1 MKNVKTA
8 VIASAL
14 VLAAVMSMTACKKTV
29 DEQPDNPVNN
39 GEQQDG
45 QNQNNGENTDNEKKF
60 ENPDA
65 PSLNVSF
72 EPLKDTITLKE
83 SGELMFEKS
92 VDKIQLTS
100 GENGNTESTRKI
112 GKVMQAANDASEKEA
127 KKEKQ
132 DCMDYLENGNDI
144 VATWTFETKYEITKN
159 NAYAVSFLE
168 QTESYTGG
176 AHPSNYKFGY
186 NFDAQTGDQITFI
199 TLFGDSEKNADE
211 YLAFETA
218 IRTKLEEIYGKDA
231 LDEIDAYLGYN
242 DVENSIQ
249 LLSAAEDSWV
259 FTDDGIKV
267 MYNAYDIAPYAAGSY
282 EISFSADEF
291 KALCPAAEK
300 YLA

>member
-1 MKNVKTA
+1 MKNVKIA
-8 VIASAL
+8 VIAAA
-14 VLAAVMSMTACKKTV
+14 VALAAVVSMTACKKTV

-45 QNQNNGENTDNEKKF
+45 QNTNNGENHDNEKKF
-60 ENPDA
+60 ENPGA

-72 EPLKDTITLKE
+72 EPLKDTISLKE
-83 SGELMFEKS
+83 SGEVMFEKS

-112 GKVMQAANDASEKEA
+112 GKVMQTANDRSETAA
-127 KKEKQ
+127 KKAKEE
-132 DCMDYLENGNDI
+132 CLNYLEQGETP
-144 VATWTFETKYEITKN
+144 VAPWTFETKYEVTKN
-159 NAYAVSFLE
+159 NAYTVSFLE
-168 QTESYTGG
+168 QTESFFGG
-176 AHPSNYKFGY
+176 AHPSSYKFGY

-199 TLFGDSEKNADE
+199 TLFGDSGENTEE

-218 IRTKLEEIYGKDA
+218 IRTKLEENYGKDA
-231 LDEIDAYLGYN
+231 LDEIDTYLGYN

-249 LLSAAEDSWV
+249 LLSAAEDSWI
-259 FTDDGIKV
+259 FTDDGVKV
-267 MYNAYDIAPYAAGSY
+267 MYNTYDIAPYAAGSF